1 MKAGFFKGH
10 WPVMP
15 KRAYLNHAR
24 LLGRKDHDEWQPQR
38 YAAFAPIH
46 PLPSQF

>member
-24 LLGRKDHDEWQPQR
+24 LLGWKDHDEWQPQR